1 MTLQQFRSIFIYY
14 LLNVLAVIA
23 AILLIKLLYGTQNFK
38 ETMRM
43 ACLVPLITLP
53 VFHNQ
58 GKKSKKMLLASII
71 GSFLIPF
78 VIFFI
83 WNKIR

>member
-1 MTLQQFRSIFIYY
+1 MIQQFRSAFVYY
-14 LLNVLAVIA
+14 SLNVLAVTT
-23 AILLIKLLYGTQNFK
+23 AILLIKLLYATQHFK
-38 ETMRM
+38 EAMQM
-43 ACLVPLITLP
+43 ACLVSLITLP

-58 GKKSKKMLLASII
+58 GKKDRKMLLASII

-83 WNKIR
+83 WTKM